1 LGEIVS
7 YLSGKLFLSNTE
19 ICCRNRGYE
28 LDGVLLILTYKKSNK
43 L

>member
-19 ICCRNRGYE
+19 ICCRSWETNSM
-28 LDGVLLILTYKKSNK
+28 VFCWF
-43 L
+43 